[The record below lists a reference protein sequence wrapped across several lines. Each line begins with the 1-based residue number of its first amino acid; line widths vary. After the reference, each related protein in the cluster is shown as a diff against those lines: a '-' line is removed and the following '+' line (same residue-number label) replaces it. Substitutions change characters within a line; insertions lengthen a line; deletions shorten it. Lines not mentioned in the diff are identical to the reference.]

1 MNAFMGA
8 DTEALRTMGTVC
20 ARRAELLADL
30 VTHLAATVDG
40 VEWIGEDADRF
51 RADWTGR
58 GVVGQVAVGRR
69 LDRDR
74 ATGAAGAGDRAA
86 PAGAPP
92 AAARR

>member
-40 VEWIGEDADRF
+40 DE
-51 RADWTGR
+51 
-58 GVVGQVAVGRR
+58 
-69 LDRDR
+69 DR
-74 ATGAAGAGDRAA
+74 ARRRRRRAVVKA
-86 PAGAPP
+86 P
-92 AAARR
+92 